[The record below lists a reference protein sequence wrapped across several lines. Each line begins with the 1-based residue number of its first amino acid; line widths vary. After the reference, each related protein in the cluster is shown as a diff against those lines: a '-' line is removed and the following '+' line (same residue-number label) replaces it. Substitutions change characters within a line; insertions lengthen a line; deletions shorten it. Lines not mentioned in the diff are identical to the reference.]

1 MFIRTPAEIGAAIRD
16 RRKQLGLDQSTFA
29 KRIGVSRQWVIG
41 VERGHAR
48 AAMGLVLRAID
59 ALGIRLDA
67 SMDQASRR
75 GSNASAID
83 INANRGQSKEE
94 DAMTSELV
102 ALLDGKEIGRVHNDA
117 RGRLTFVYN
126 DEWRKAPDAYPLSL
140 SMPLAA
146 KEHGPSVIRA
156 FLWGLLPDN
165 EIVLGRWAT
174 KFQVSA
180 RNVFALISHVGED
193 CAGAVQFVT
202 PERLDAIRSVKEDK
216 VEWLGEPDIAKRL
229 QMLRDDHAAWRL
241 PRDTGQFS
249 LAGAQPKTA
258 LLLQNKRW
266 GIPSGRIPTTHILKP
281 PTGHFDG
288 HSENEHFCLMLARNL
303 GLPSAQSQV
312 MRFEKE
318 IAIVIERYDR
328 QHKGNEIVRIHQ
340 EDICQAL
347 GIVPTERYQNE
358 GGPSAADIVELLRTS
373 STDRE
378 TDVNTFVDAI
388 GFNWL
393 IAGTDAHAKN
403 YSLLLGGGPLV
414 RLAPLYDVASILPY
428 DEFDMQKLKLA
439 MKVGGEYKLSLIGL
453 RHWQKF
459 ARETRLNADELI
471 ARLGSMAKQ
480 LPEEAD
486 DARKRAQAEGLD
498 KAIIDRLATR
508 LIERAGECERV
519 LAGK

>member
-1 MFIRTPAEIGAAIRD
+1 
-16 RRKQLGLDQSTFA
+16 
-29 KRIGVSRQWVIG
+29 
-41 VERGHAR
+41 
-48 AAMGLVLRAID
+48 
-59 ALGIRLDA
+59 
-67 SMDQASRR
+67 
-75 GSNASAID
+75 
-83 INANRGQSKEE
+83 
-94 DAMTSELV
+94 MTSELV
-102 ALLDGKEIGRVHNDA
+102 ALLDGKEIGRVHNNA
-117 RGRLTFVYN
+117 RGRLTFVY
-126 DEWRKAPDAYPLSL
+126 DDAWRKAPNAYPLSL
-140 SMPLAA
+140 SAPLAA
-146 KEHGPSVIRA
+146 REHGPSVVQA

-165 EIVLGRWAT
+165 ELVLSRWAT

-202 PERLDAIRSVKEDK
+202 PERLDAIRSGKEDK

-303 GLPSAQSQV
+303 GLPTAQSRV

-347 GIVPTERYQNE
+347 GIMPTKKYQNE
-358 GGPSAADIVELLRTS
+358 GGPSVADIVELLRTS

-378 TDVNTFVDAI
+378 VDVNTFVDAI
-388 GFNWL
+388 GFDWL
-393 IAGTDAHAKN
+393 IASTDAHAKN
-403 YSLLLGGGPLV
+403 YSLLLGGGPHV
-414 RLAPLYDVASILPY
+414 RLAPIYDVASILPY

-453 RHWQKF
+453 RQWQKF
-459 ARETRLNADELI
+459 ARETRLNADDLI

-480 LPEEAD
+480 LPDEAD
-486 DARKRAQAEGLD
+486 DARRRAQAEGLD

-508 LIERAGECERV
+508 LIERAGACERA
-519 LAGK
+519 LDGK